1 MDNWKMIYSKEFVDL
16 IHKALQI
23 LEMVTERKEFAAY
36 ADRYRNLKA
45 ELEAL
50 EVSYKFKQIDRTLP
64 DLKITSF
71 VGMQD
76 AIGLVRAV
84 GEVNNYYREH
94 ISIVH
99 KKKAP
104 PTPPKIEKAELSQ
117 KDFRELIQN
126 ALQVLEK
133 EMGLEKNA
141 EYVDRY
147 RSMKAELEALE
158 QAYQSNQ
165 IDRTLPCLYVVKLLG
180 LYDSLELL
188 DAVGALNS
196 FYRKHLWIV
205 KPPEMSPDRFVFLIH
220 YAIAVV
226 EKEMGEKRNAGW
238 LPRYNN
244 LVSALQFVMRNY
256 MNNRLSMKDS
266 SLGLGHYLEDIFD
279 TKELMDAVYAVDD
292 YYQKYIYVAP
302 PPKPPSPE
310 SFVNLIHI
318 AMETI
323 EQKRALEK
331 NAIIQQRYY
340 TMQKELECIE
350 KEYKSGTLD
359 CKSVQLSVIRL
370 LDQSDPQILL
380 FVVGAVNGFYQAYLR
395 IAD

>member
-1 MDNWKMIYSKEFVDL
+1 MEQWNTQMPNEFSEL
-16 IHKALQI
+16 IHKALT
-23 LEMVTERKEFAAY
+23 V
-36 ADRYRNLKA
+36 
-45 ELEAL
+45 LEA
-50 EVSYKFKQIDRTLP
+50 
-64 DLKITSF
+64 
-71 VGMQD
+71 
-76 AIGLVRAV
+76 
-84 GEVNNYYREH
+84 
-94 ISIVH
+94 
-99 KKKAP
+99 
-104 PTPPKIEKAELSQ
+104 
-117 KDFRELIQN
+117 
-126 ALQVLEK
+126 

-141 EYVDRY
+141 AYVDRY

-279 TKELMDAVYAVDD
+279 TKELMDAVLAVDR
-292 YYQKYIYVAP
+292 YYRKYVYSECP
-302 PPKPPSPE
+302 PMPSPAE
-310 SFVNLIHI
+310 FVNVIHEAI
-318 AMETI
+318 NVVER
-323 EQKRALEK
+323 ELSLEK
-331 NAIIQQRYY
+331 NAAFADRYRA
-340 TMQKELECIE
+340 MKKELETIE
-350 KEYKSGTLD
+350 KEYKAGTLND
-359 CKSVQLSVIRL
+359 KVFKLNVMTLRDQRDAMELTNAIEDVNSFYGNYLSKWKPPGR
-370 LDQSDPQILL
+370 
-380 FVVGAVNGFYQAYLR
+380 N
-395 IAD
+395 